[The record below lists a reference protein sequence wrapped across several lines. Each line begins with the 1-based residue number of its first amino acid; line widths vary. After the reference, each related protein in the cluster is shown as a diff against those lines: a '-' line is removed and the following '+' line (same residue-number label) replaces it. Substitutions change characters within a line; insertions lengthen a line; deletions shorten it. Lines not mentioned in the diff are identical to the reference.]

1 MINFLALT
9 IKIKIS
15 NNNKSLMMT
24 MRAVNISFRTNFKKS
39 KVNLMI
45 YRLMIFLQK
54 PNKKRKCI
62 QELN

>member
-24 MRAVNISFRTNFKKS
+24 MRVVNISFRTNFKKS